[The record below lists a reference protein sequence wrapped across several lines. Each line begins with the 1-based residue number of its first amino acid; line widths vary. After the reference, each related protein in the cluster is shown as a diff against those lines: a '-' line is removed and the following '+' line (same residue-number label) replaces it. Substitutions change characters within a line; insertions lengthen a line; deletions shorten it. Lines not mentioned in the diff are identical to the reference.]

1 MPFKGGAKGKTNSA
15 LKSWV
20 MFVKKVQK
28 DENISY
34 PEAMKRAKVRKSEWK
49 RGGAGDDDMMGP
61 MDNDSMGS
69 SSMGVMSKY
78 GDTFSG
84 GAMSSSSSS
93 GSGSSSGSASA
104 SDESSNPLYG
114 GRRRKRTMKRKGSKK
129 RMGGSKKRKGTKKRK
144 TKRRR

>member
-1 MPFKGGAKGKTNSA
+1 MPLKGGAKGKTNSA

-20 MFVKKVQK
+20 TFVKKVQK

-49 RGGAGDDDMMGP
+49 RGGAGDDSMGP
-61 MDNDSMGS
+61 MGTDSMGS
-69 SSMGVMSKY
+69 MGTSSMGSMSKY
-78 GDTFSG
+78 G

-93 GSGSSSGSASA
+93 SSGSGSGSGSGSAS
-104 SDESSNPLYG
+104 DDSSNPLYG
-114 GRRRKRTMKRKGSKK
+114 GKRRKRTMKRKGSKK

-144 TKRRR
+144 TKRR